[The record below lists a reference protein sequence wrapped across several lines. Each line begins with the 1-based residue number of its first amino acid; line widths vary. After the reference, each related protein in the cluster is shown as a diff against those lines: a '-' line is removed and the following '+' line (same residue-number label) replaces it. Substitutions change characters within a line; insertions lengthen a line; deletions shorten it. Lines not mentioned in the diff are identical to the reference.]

1 MYVIR
6 ARNPYNKRAA
16 AGCMDICIFRAC
28 LGARYFRPAALRNR
42 WTTVSTRKEGA
53 VDPVSVGLLLIT
65 FQSLSPD
72 GAAAAAAALNGAL
85 P

>member
-1 MYVIR
+1 MLLAVVWIYASLGR
-6 ARNPYNKRAA
+6 A
-16 AGCMDICIFRAC
+16 
-28 LGARYFRPAALRNR
+28 LARYFRPAALRNR

-53 VDPVSVGLLLIT
+53 VDSVSVGLLLIT

-72 GAAAAAAALNGAL
+72 GAAAAALNGAL